1 MTLLTEIELKLNKCS
16 VAKQNIIRIKQLVS
30 YSNAL
35 IIPNW
40 LYYPDKIPI
49 KISRECS
56 IIVTKVSQ
64 RFKSIYIYIY
74 LYILI
79 RTRDNIQIDTNV
91 FTKTQPSRKK
101 ITNLLLTICPLL
113 HNIGTSLKRVGGRV
127 IYAPSSIRKRDG
139 SAEYWASYSRRK
151 SYPEAAP

>member
-64 RFKSIYIYIY
+64 RFKSIYIYIFIHTY
-74 LYILI
+74 KNARQYSNRYQRLYENTAI
-79 RTRDNIQIDTNV
+79 
-91 FTKTQPSRKK
+91 KK
-101 ITNLLLTICPLL
+101 KNYKFIANGMSTIT
-113 HNIGTSLKRVGGRV
+113 
-127 IYAPSSIRKRDG
+127 
-139 SAEYWASYSRRK
+139 
-151 SYPEAAP
+151 